1 MEIQRHRGWIR
12 FALIY
17 LTVSVG
23 VVAIWILL
31 APRGFYDTF
40 PGGGI
45 HWVSALPPYNE
56 HLERD
61 FGATGL
67 ALAVLAALGAVWME
81 RRVVQAA
88 AIALFVA
95 GVPHLAYHAT
105 TTAHYSTGDNAA
117 SLTGLALDVLL
128 PLAVLYLVSDHAQGR
143 APGGASARP
152 ETLSSGP
159 DRKRAVQTR

>member
-1 MEIQRHRGWIR
+1 MGIERHRGWIR

-17 LTVSVG
+17 LTVTIG
-23 VVAIWILL
+23 VVAAWILI

-40 PGGGI
+40 PGGSV

-67 ALAVLAALGAVWME
+67 GLAVLAALAALWME
-81 RRVVQAA
+81 RRLVQAA
-88 AIALFVA
+88 AVALFVA

-105 TTAHYSTGDNAA
+105 TTGHYSTGDNVA

-128 PLAVLYLVSDHAQGR
+128 PLAVLYLVSAYAQGLAHRR
-143 APGGASARP
+143 ASRDAEA
-152 ETLSSGP
+152 EAL
-159 DRKRAVQTR
+159 